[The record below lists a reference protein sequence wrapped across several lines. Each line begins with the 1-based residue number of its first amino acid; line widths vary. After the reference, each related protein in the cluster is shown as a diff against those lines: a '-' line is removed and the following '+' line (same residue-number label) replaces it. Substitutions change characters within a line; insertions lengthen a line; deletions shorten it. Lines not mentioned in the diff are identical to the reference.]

1 MATSMAR
8 VATTT
13 ERATT
18 HVTKNGPRERAV
30 SVSDAA
36 GGQLTPTALQAEAT
50 PLYCAEPDP

>member
-13 ERATT
+13 ERAATDA
-18 HVTKNGPRERAV
+18 TKNGPRERAV
-30 SVSDAA
+30 SVCDAA
-36 GGQLTPTALQAEAT
+36 CGQLTPTALQAEAT